1 MSEPRSLEIRCFGA
15 PTVRVDGKPA
25 PPQVLWHKHLALLIY
40 LALSPERTR
49 SRPHLLGLLWPE
61 RPDGLARQSLNGAV
75 RRLRAELGRTR
86 LRSEGENLTLAGEA
100 LDVDA
105 LRFEALLERRPADA
119 AGCLTGDFLE
129 GFALDD
135 ARAFEEWAD
144 REREQYRMRGA
155 AAWTATGEAVLAA
168 AQPAKAVEAATRA
181 LTLQPHAEPAV
192 QLLMRA
198 LALANDTA
206 GALAAFRRF
215 ETALLEI
222 GARPSRD
229 LVALAERIGQQP
241 GRRAPTARAEPR
253 IPLVGRHRVH
263 REAFT
268 AVTEALERGPRAL
281 LVNGDPGAGK
291 TRLLNECLD
300 RLKLGGAVI
309 ATTRPLE
316 SDRDTPWSTL
326 RSLLR
331 GLLHAPGRAAADPGA
346 LAVLE
351 GLGPSTQDHAHVTD
365 ALTSLF
371 RAVADEQPVG
381 LGVHDAH
388 LSDDA
393 SLEALGAALTDSP
406 SAPICLIVTA
416 PNALDQMP
424 RSLLWLR
431 REIGRRIPGVA
442 VILEPLTEAET
453 RELVLS
459 QSAWCLHDEAR
470 ARLARRI
477 YFETGGSPFLIV
489 TLLRAL
495 ANASALREEALAWPP
510 PGGTTDS
517 PLPISVPN
525 LARRAISTWVAE
537 LDAESRSVL
546 QAASIGPAMI
556 DIDLIAALTGL
567 PTARIED
574 CLASLER
581 RRFVACD
588 GERFAIIAPLVADV
602 VANEWLVPGER
613 RNLRAR
619 AIEALASR
627 TDLESL
633 RFRTKLRAL
642 NDVRRE
648 RPA

>member
-1 MSEPRSLEIRCFGA
+1 MSEPRSLEIHCFGP
-15 PTVRVDGKPA
+15 PTARVDGQPA
-25 PPQVLWHKHLALLIY
+25 AAPVLWHKHLALLVY
-40 LALSPERTR
+40 LALSPERSR
-49 SRPHLLGLLWPE
+49 SRSHLLGLLWPE
-61 RPDGLARQSLNGAV
+61 RPHSLARQSLNGAV
-75 RRLRAELGRTR
+75 RRLRTELGRTR

-119 AGCLTGDFLE
+119 AACLTGDFLE

-144 REREQYRMRGA
+144 RERERYRMRGA
-155 AAWTATGEAVLAA
+155 TAWTAAGEAALAA
-168 AQPAKAVEAATRA
+168 AQPAEAMEAATRA
-181 LTLQPHAEPAV
+181 LTLQFHAEPAV

-215 ETALLEI
+215 ETALLDI

-241 GRRAPTARAEPR
+241 GRRAPTARTEPR
-253 IPLVGRHRVH
+253 MPLVGRHRVH

-268 AVTEALERGPRAL
+268 AVAEALAQGPRAL
-281 LVNGDPGAGK
+281 LLSGDPGAGK
-291 TRLLNECLD
+291 TRLLNECCE
-300 RLKLGGAVI
+300 RLQLGGAVVS
-309 ATTRPLE
+309 TVRPLE

-326 RSLLR
+326 RSLIR
-331 GLLHAPGRAAADPGA
+331 GLLRGPGSAATDPRALTVLAA
-346 LAVLE
+346 LAPA
-351 GLGPSTQDHAHVTD
+351 GHDHAEVTA
-365 ALTSLF
+365 ALGSLL

-381 LGVHDAH
+381 VGIHDAH
-388 LSDDA
+388 LMDDA

-406 SAPICLIVTA
+406 GARICLIVTS
-416 PNALDQMP
+416 PNALDQLP
-424 RSLLWLR
+424 RSLHWLR

-442 VILEPLTEAET
+442 VTLEPLTEAET

-470 ARLARRI
+470 DRLARRI
-477 YFETGGSPFLIV
+477 YFETRGSPFLIV

-537 LDAESRSVL
+537 LDAQSRSVL
-546 QAASIGPAMI
+546 QAASIGPATI

-567 PTARIED
+567 PAGRIED

-619 AIEALASR
+619 AIEVLASR

-633 RFRTKLRAL
+633 RFRAKLRAL